1 MCQQSSKRMFM
12 TEFLLESPQD
22 PATYQE
28 GQESPS
34 FFEWPQLQQ
43 LFEEDENMKM
53 VCFDQRATGHCR
65 RKPTGLLTN
74 LPMMERL
81 EHCKE
86 VQLIQLVESFV
97 REWQH
102 RGAGPNGR
110 RALFVPSVFFEGD
123 AQGGRRPVQ
132 VAKLDLDRCSMCRLV
147 ATAVL
152 ESKRWAH
159 DIPSKIQNSFC
170 GPHPGH

>member
-1 MCQQSSKRMFM
+1 MRDGAFLQPSEQNTQLTNNDSALVLKQVGLWKMCQQSSKRMFM

-34 FFEWPQLQQ
+34 FFAWPQLQQ

-53 VCFDQRATGHCR
+53 VCFDHRATGHCR

-97 REWQH
+97 RDGSIEELV
-102 RGAGPNGR
+102 RMVAGLCSCHQYSLKEMLKEDD
-110 RALFVPSVFFEGD
+110 APS
-123 AQGGRRPVQ
+123 
-132 VAKLDLDRCSMCRLV
+132 
-147 ATAVL
+147 
-152 ESKRWAH
+152 RWR
-159 DIPSKIQNSFC
+159 N
-170 GPHPGH
+170 